1 MKVWG
6 KLALVFILLLL
17 VSLPVLSE
25 EKEDYLIPIYPES
38 KVLYDNQIGYEEIPI
53 IMSDSSFE
61 ILDGTIR
68 RIFMRI
74 PEGRSPLEVVKNY
87 ERAII
92 NSGGEIIF
100 KTRAAQEID
109 IEEHKFED
117 LFDMTRPDQNT
128 YAYWEFPGDAKEFLS
143 GKIDLAGTEVY
154 ISVAAG
160 YCDYRNYYE
169 LITLIAEPMDTGM
182 ITASA
187 IGDSLRIQG
196 KIALYDILF
205 DTGKAEVKAESAPAM
220 EIIAQYLNSH
230 KDEKVVVVGHTDN
243 TGDFD
248 ANLELSLAR
257 AEAVIAKLVA
267 DYGVNKEQLKAFGA
281 GSVAPVASNATELG
295 RAKNRRVEIVE
306 Y

>member
-117 LFDMTRPDQNT
+117 LFDMTRPDQNN